1 MYKKGI
7 DKKSMSFFAII
18 NICNEIL
25 CFYICIPN
33 KQTIG
38 LFN

>member
-1 MYKKGI
+1 MYNKGI
-7 DKKSMSFFAII
+7 DKKSMLFLII

-25 CFYICIPN
+25 SFYICIPN